1 MEPQVINS
9 INSKLHNNAIGTIR
23 GDAATVV

>member
-9 INSKLHNNAIGTIR
+9 ISSKLHNNAIGTVR
-23 GDAATVV
+23 GDDATVV